1 MTFNRRPQS
10 YRESKENIPETWK
23 IDGYSQMNSVEEVQ
37 GVGLPAN
44 GREYSKISKRKRA
57 QEVERKERG
66 QNKQAGAQVEARKV
80 QMLQM
85 RQGLWG
91 M

>member
-10 YRESKENIPETWK
+10 YRESKENFPVTWK
-23 IDGYSQMNSVEEVQ
+23 IDGYSQMKSVEEVQ

-44 GREYSKISKRKRA
+44 GKEYSKIQKRERA
-57 QEVERKERG
+57 QEVGRNERG

-80 QMLQM
+80 QMLQT
-85 RQGLWG
+85 RQGLWD